1 MSEQWLAQYQWL
13 LSPWALA
20 VLGLC
25 IGSFLNVVIHR
36 MPLMLERQ
44 WQIDSAEMLGVS
56 PPDADQSTPLS
67 LSRPRSFCPGCKK
80 PIAWTR
86 NIPLVSYLALRGR
99 CGECGKSISLRY
111 PLIELVC
118 AALFA
123 LVAWRFGDQPVAL
136 LWCGFVAALLA
147 LAGIDWDTTLLPD
160 NLTLPLLWA
169 GLAAAAL
176 RWTVPLADAVWGAI
190 AGYLCLWSVYWVFKL
205 VTGKEGMGYGDFKLL
220 AALGAWLGVSMIV
233 PIILAASVIGACVGM
248 AMKLNASLRE
258 GRYVPFGPFLAAAG
272 VAVLLLGN
280 QRVLGWLGWA

>member
-1 MSEQWLAQYQWL
+1 MSEAWLAQWQWL

-44 WQIDSAEMLGVS
+44 WKLDSAEMLGVE
-56 PPDADQSTPLS
+56 PPATDTAAPLS
-67 LSRPRSFCPGCKK
+67 LSKPRSRCPACKS
-80 PIAWTR
+80 PIAWFA
-86 NIPLVSYLALRGR
+86 NIPLFSYLALRGR
-99 CGECGKSISLRY
+99 CASCGKSISLRY
-111 PLIELVC
+111 PLIEIGC

-123 LVAWRFGDQPVAL
+123 LVAWRVGAQPVVL

-160 NLTLPLLWA
+160 NITLPLLWA
-169 GLAAAAL
+169 GLAAAAM
-176 RWTVPLADAVWGAI
+176 RWTIPLSDAVWGAI

-205 VTGKEGMGYGDFKLL
+205 ATGKEGMGYGDFKLL

-233 PIILAASVIGACVGM
+233 PIILAASVIGAFVGI
-248 AMKLNASLRE
+248 AMKLGNSLRE

-272 VAVLLLGN
+272 VAVLLLGH